1 MNIDIDIGRA
11 MMCARRAM
19 ISAAL
24 DAAADADGLVDLLA
38 PLPCD
43 ADADRLLAAAGAYG
57 QGHIAGCD
65 EQVASAD
72 CGLVP
77 RAAPAG
83 SSLAYAAGWADAV
96 AA

>member
-1 MNIDIDIGRA
+1 M
-11 MMCARRAM
+11 
-19 ISAAL
+19 
-24 DAAADADGLVDLLA
+24 DLLA

-43 ADADRLLAAAGAYG
+43 ADADRLLIEAGAYG
-57 QGHIAGCD
+57 QGHIAGCA

-83 SSLAYAAGWADAV
+83 SSPSYAAGWADAV